1 MVTRRESSA
10 RPPSRPRDRGASPSG
25 RGIGLPL
32 LCKTKS
38 VFDPRQPGRIFTKKT
53 ATCRAPNDCSEVD
66 SQHASWLAYRDVPPR
81 PSPRVRHSRPPRAR
95 AFRAVMSTVAR
106 PLAAGVRAAGLSARA
121 PGASR
126 AVALSAATPRSAKAA
141 RLASRSTASRALVV
155 RAADAEDAP
164 AEAPAP
170 AETPAPAA
178 PPSPAD
184 PELEKIAAA
193 TAEIKAY
200 LKLLYVKR
208 EMNFNEVRLTLAIE
222 DPRLADRRERY
233 GIEDESGVSADEK
246 VAQLELIDAGETPTD
261 LLALEMLLE
270 DFREWPGLEEDATSA
285 ARRAAGP
292 SRYAEIANS
301 AAGIRGTVPGQRP
314 GGSGGADAFEEDE
327 SPEMDG
333 NPFGF
338 LVLYGVSAVPI
349 FITIAALS
357 IMFVNSLQ

>member
-1 MVTRRESSA
+1 
-10 RPPSRPRDRGASPSG
+10 
-25 RGIGLPL
+25 
-32 LCKTKS
+32 
-38 VFDPRQPGRIFTKKT
+38 
-53 ATCRAPNDCSEVD
+53 
-66 SQHASWLAYRDVPPR
+66 
-81 PSPRVRHSRPPRAR
+81 
-95 AFRAVMSTVAR
+95 MSTVAR
-106 PLAAGVRAAGLSARA
+106 PLAVGVRAAGLSARA

-126 AVALSAATPRSAKAA
+126 AVALSGKPRSANAA
-141 RLASRSTASRALVV
+141 RLASRSSTGRALVV

-164 AEAPAP
+164 ASPA
-170 AETPAPAA
+170 PAPAA
-178 PPSPAD
+178 PAPPAD
-184 PELEKIAAA
+184 PESEKIAAA

-246 VAQLELIDAGETPTD
+246 VAQLEMIDAGETPTD

-270 DFREWPGLEEDATSA
+270 DFREWPGLEEDAASA
-285 ARRAAGP
+285 ARRSAGP

-301 AAGIRGTVPGQRP
+301 AAGIRGPVPGQR
-314 GGSGGADAFEEDE
+314 GSSGGADASSEDE

>member
-1 MVTRRESSA
+1 
-10 RPPSRPRDRGASPSG
+10 
-25 RGIGLPL
+25 
-32 LCKTKS
+32 
-38 VFDPRQPGRIFTKKT
+38 
-53 ATCRAPNDCSEVD
+53 
-66 SQHASWLAYRDVPPR
+66 
-81 PSPRVRHSRPPRAR
+81 
-95 AFRAVMSTVAR
+95 MSTVAR
-106 PLAAGVRAAGLSARA
+106 PLAVSVRSAGLSARA

-126 AVALSAATPRSAKAA
+126 AVALSGKPRSAKAA
-141 RLASRSTASRALVV
+141 RLASRSNERRALVV

-164 AEAPAP
+164 ASPA
-170 AETPAPAA
+170 PAPAA
-178 PPSPAD
+178 PAPPAD
-184 PELEKIAAA
+184 PESEKIAAA

-270 DFREWPGLEEDATSA
+270 DFREWPGLEEDAASA
-285 ARRAAGP
+285 ARRSAGP

-301 AAGIRGTVPGQRP
+301 AAGIRGPVPGQR
-314 GGSGGADAFEEDE
+314 GSSGGADASSEDE

>member
-1 MVTRRESSA
+1 
-10 RPPSRPRDRGASPSG
+10 
-25 RGIGLPL
+25 
-32 LCKTKS
+32 
-38 VFDPRQPGRIFTKKT
+38 
-53 ATCRAPNDCSEVD
+53 
-66 SQHASWLAYRDVPPR
+66 
-81 PSPRVRHSRPPRAR
+81 
-95 AFRAVMSTVAR
+95 MSTVAR
-106 PLAAGVRAAGLSARA
+106 PLAASVRSAGLSARA

-126 AVALSAATPRSAKAA
+126 AVALSGKPRSAKAA
-141 RLASRSTASRALVV
+141 RLASRSNERRALVV
-155 RAADAEDAP
+155 RAADAEDAAASP
-164 AEAPAP
+164 APVPAAPAP
-170 AETPAPAA
+170 
-178 PPSPAD
+178 PAD
-184 PELEKIAAA
+184 PESEKIAAA

-246 VAQLELIDAGETPTD
+246 VAQLEMIDAGETPTD

-270 DFREWPGLEEDATSA
+270 DFREWPGLEEDAASA
-285 ARRAAGP
+285 ARRASGP

-301 AAGIRGTVPGQRP
+301 AAGIRGAVPGQRP
-314 GGSGGADAFEEDE
+314 GVSGGADAFEEDE

>member
-1 MVTRRESSA
+1 
-10 RPPSRPRDRGASPSG
+10 
-25 RGIGLPL
+25 
-32 LCKTKS
+32 
-38 VFDPRQPGRIFTKKT
+38 
-53 ATCRAPNDCSEVD
+53 
-66 SQHASWLAYRDVPPR
+66 
-81 PSPRVRHSRPPRAR
+81 
-95 AFRAVMSTVAR
+95 MSTVAR
-106 PLAAGVRAAGLSARA
+106 PLAVSVRSAGLSARA

-126 AVALSAATPRSAKAA
+126 AVALSGKPRSAKAA
-141 RLASRSTASRALVV
+141 RLASRSNERRALVV

-164 AEAPAP
+164 ASPA
-170 AETPAPAA
+170 PAPAA
-178 PPSPAD
+178 PAPPAD
-184 PELEKIAAA
+184 PESEKIAAA

-200 LKLLYVKR
+200 LKLRYVKR

-246 VAQLELIDAGETPTD
+246 VAQLEMIDAGETPTD